1 VNVSQIGDIVE
12 QVVGERSSRP
22 EVRWMADRHAMELAR
37 MLAEIADRKKAEDI
51 VILDVTGR
59 HSLYDLF
66 VIVTANG
73 ARLAQTIGD
82 DASHHARSIK
92 VPRHLEKAPDWV
104 CGDFGDVVLHVFT
117 PEARQFY
124 DIEHLW
130 ADAPRV
136 AWGRS
141 TAATGTT
148 G

>member
-1 VNVSQIGDIVE
+1 
-12 QVVGERSSRP
+12 
-22 EVRWMADRHAMELAR
+22 MADRQAMELAR
-37 MLAEIADRKKAEDI
+37 MLAEIADRKKAEGI

-66 VIVTANG
+66 VIVTATG
-73 ARLAQTIGD
+73 SRLAQTIGD
-82 DASHHARSIK
+82 DAAHHARTIK

-136 AWGRS
+136 SWGRTATA